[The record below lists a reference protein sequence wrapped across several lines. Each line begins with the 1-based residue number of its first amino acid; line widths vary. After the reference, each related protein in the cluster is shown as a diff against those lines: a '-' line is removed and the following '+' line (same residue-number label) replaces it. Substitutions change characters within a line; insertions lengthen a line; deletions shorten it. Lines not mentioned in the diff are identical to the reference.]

1 MKFLFVP
8 LLFLLPL
15 MAQENDTT
23 QSNPQTSEA
32 LLKKIS
38 DSYKNHNY
46 ADAITFAEQGC
57 NQGNNIACG
66 ALGNLYSSDIDEM
79 RTYKNLQKAAY
90 AYFKACEGHI
100 AAACFYLGVFHANGQ
115 GVQQNYSSA
124 RGFFARAC
132 ELGDAD
138 ACDAMGNFYANANKE
153 IMPKQDYAQ
162 AANFYRKSCESSRAP
177 SCFKLATLYRIGQ
190 GVKVDF
196 AMAKKFYGKSCQ
208 LGDPQGCEA
217 WWSMENVPK

>member
-1 MKFLFVP
+1 
-8 LLFLLPL
+8 
-15 MAQENDTT
+15 
-23 QSNPQTSEA
+23 
-32 LLKKIS
+32 
-38 DSYKNHNY
+38 
-46 ADAITFAEQGC
+46 
-57 NQGNNIACG
+57 
-66 ALGNLYSSDIDEM
+66 
-79 RTYKNLQKAAY
+79 
-90 AYFKACEGHI
+90 
-100 AAACFYLGVFHANGQ
+100 
-115 GVQQNYSSA
+115 
-124 RGFFARAC
+124 
-132 ELGDAD
+132 
-138 ACDAMGNFYANANKE
+138 MGNFYANANKD

>member
-1 MKFLFVP
+1 MKFFAFFALFIM
-8 LLFLLPL
+8 LPL
-15 MAQENDTT
+15 MAQDST
-23 QSNPQTSEA
+23 QPTEIPTET
-32 LLKKIS
+32 LLKKIG
-38 DSYKNHNY
+38 DSYRNHNY
-46 ADAITFAEQGC
+46 AESIALAELGC
-57 NQGNNIACG
+57 NQGNSIACG
-66 ALGNLYSSDIDEM
+66 ALGNLYSSELDAM
-79 RTYKNLQKAAY
+79 RNFKDLQKAAH
-90 AYFKACEGHI
+90 AYFKACEGRI

-115 GVQQNYSSA
+115 GVQQNYGSA

-138 ACDAMGNFYANANKE
+138 ACDAMGNFYANANRD
-153 IMPKQDYAQ
+153 IMPQQDYAQ

-190 GVKVDF
+190 GVKADF

-217 WWSMENVPK
+217 WWSMENVSK